1 MKKERSGSTLSMNS
15 RRRVREAPGVN
26 QKRKEEGEGT
36 RNRKKLW
43 PGIFKRKENFGIRK
57 SFGQQGKL
65 CNVPDVIGPMGVRC
79 RITGVCQG
87 VFMAAIVAYG
97 FYRSMAAFA
106 LLLIPACGYLWIYQK
121 SWREK
126 RLLCLEQQ
134 FKEAIGIL
142 AGLLHAGYSAENA
155 IIAGCGELEQLYGP
169 EEMIVRE
176 FVYMREQM
184 NLNRSVEQVIQDFAR
199 RSGLEEAER
208 FSQIIQIAKCSGGQL
223 TPVICHT
230 VSIMEDKSQVKEE
243 IRTMSASVQF
253 EQKVMMVIPFLMIL
267 YIDATSPGFFAVMYE
282 TVFGR
287 LVMSGCLAMYLLSC
301 YLSRKILDIPIG

>member
-1 MKKERSGSTLSMNS
+1 M
-15 RRRVREAPGVN
+15 
-26 QKRKEEGEGT
+26 
-36 RNRKKLW
+36 
-43 PGIFKRKENFGIRK
+43 
-57 SFGQQGKL
+57 
-65 CNVPDVIGPMGVRC
+65 PDVIGPMGVRC

-121 SWREK
+121 SW
-126 RLLCLEQQ
+126 
-134 FKEAIGIL
+134 IGIL

-208 FSQIIQIAKCSGGQL
+208 FSQIFQIAKRSGGQL

>member
-1 MKKERSGSTLSMNS
+1 M
-15 RRRVREAPGVN
+15 
-26 QKRKEEGEGT
+26 
-36 RNRKKLW
+36 
-43 PGIFKRKENFGIRK
+43 
-57 SFGQQGKL
+57 
-65 CNVPDVIGPMGVRC
+65 
-79 RITGVCQG
+79 
-87 VFMAAIVAYG
+87 
-97 FYRSMAAFA
+97 
-106 LLLIPACGYLWIYQK
+106 
-121 SWREK
+121 
-126 RLLCLEQQ
+126 
-134 FKEAIGIL
+134 
-142 AGLLHAGYSAENA
+142 LHAGYSAENA

-208 FSQIIQIAKCSGGQL
+208 FSQIFQIAKRSGGQL